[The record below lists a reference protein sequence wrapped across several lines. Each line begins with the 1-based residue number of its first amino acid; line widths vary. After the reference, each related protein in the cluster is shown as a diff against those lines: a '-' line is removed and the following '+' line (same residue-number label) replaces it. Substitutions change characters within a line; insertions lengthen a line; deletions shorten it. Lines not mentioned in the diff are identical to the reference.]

1 MKHELTSKRLV
12 EALDRKGMKAKE
24 LMDKS
29 GVSKASISQYINGA
43 HAPSNISAGK
53 MAKVLGVSPVWLMGF
68 DVPMYDMNSENDSDQ
83 KYYENEELAKEAQ
96 EMFEDKQM
104 RSLFHMKKNMDPK
117 RFQAHV
123 DMMKE
128 MYRLEHPEDFPEDWT
143 D

>member
-1 MKHELTSKRLV
+1 MKHALTAKRLA

-68 DVPMYDMNSENDSDQ
+68 DVPMYDTENDPSQ

-104 RSLFHMKKNMDPK
+104 RSLFHMKKNMDSK

-128 MYRLEHPEDFPEDWT
+128 MYRLEHPEDFPEDCT

>member
-1 MKHELTSKRLV
+1 MKHALTAKRLT

-29 GVSKASISQYINGA
+29 DVSKASISQYINGA

-68 DVPMYDMNSENDSDQ
+68 DVPMYDTENDSSQ

>member
-1 MKHELTSKRLV
+1 MSEAEMNMIFANNLKKFLDIFGMSQADLSKR
-12 EALDRKGMKAKE
+12 
-24 LMDKS
+24 
-29 GVSKASISQYINGA
+29 
-43 HAPSNISAGK
+43 
-53 MAKVLGVSPVWLMGF
+53 LGVSPQSVSNWCKGTKSPRMDKVDAICKIFHCRRSDLLEE
-68 DVPMYDMNSENDSDQ
+68 DNSE
-83 KYYENEELAKEAQ
+83 KTYYLDEKAAKLAQ

-128 MYRLEHPEDFPEDWT
+128 MYRLEHQEDFPEDWT

>member
-1 MKHELTSKRLV
+1 MKHALTAKRLA

-68 DVPMYDMNSENDSDQ
+68 DVPMYDTERYEKAAAAVREALQHRSALGITNEEWELIEAFRYLNQIGQEKSMQYVVDLTAIDRYRNEENDSE
-83 KYYENEELAKEAQ
+83 YI
-96 EMFEDKQM
+96 
-104 RSLFHMKKNMDPK
+104 
-117 RFQAHV
+117 RF
-123 DMMKE
+123 
-128 MYRLEHPEDFPEDWT
+128 
-143 D
+143 

>member
-1 MKHELTSKRLV
+1 MLELYKNIKKFRQMYGISQAELAKKTGYTDRSSIAKIERGDVDLPQSKIMAFAK
-12 EALDRKGMKAKE
+12 ALNITPGE
-24 LMDKS
+24 LM
-29 GVSKASISQYINGA
+29 G
-43 HAPSNISAGK
+43 
-53 MAKVLGVSPVWLMGF
+53 
-68 DVPMYDMNSENDSDQ
+68 DVETHNE
-83 KYYENEELAKEAQ
+83 YYENEELAKEAQ

-128 MYRLEHPEDFPEDWT
+128 MYRLERPEDFPEDWT